1 MASSEEFVE
10 QLKALLAERERAQK
24 VIASLVLEKEKLGDD
39 VAMFRAKV
47 DEMLDEAVKHG
58 EQDAAILQLMADLKE
73 KERAR
78 SKLIDAQQVKLA
90 AADKRIDDLK
100 AVLAK
105 VNETLSAIDAFTED
119 EPVEPVC
126 VEEAEHEIPFKVIK
140 EKVLKARPGL
150 TFLKDALVG
159 TRCAVIRTLA
169 IVGSIPFLLMALSFL
184 LAGQGIYI
192 MVFYDFMAPW
202 YQPWMGSYPVFIMS
216 LAVPGVL
223 VILWFYL
230 CGARRPPK
238 VTVQLPVVK
247 PARKPVTDS
256 LPLSEFPVEELDK
269 AFDDVFGGMDAE
281 AK

>member
-39 VAMFRAKV
+39 VAMLRAKV
-47 DEMLDEAVKHG
+47 DEMLDEAVLHG

-184 LAGQGIYI
+184 FAGQGIYI

-216 LAVPGVL
+216 FAVPGVL

-230 CGARRPPK
+230 CGRRRPSK